1 MIAFMVVLFAVGITF
16 GIWMFR
22 WQYRKAELQLQ
33 RWAERSNYQLLDKE
47 SANPFDT
54 GPMTRSGNKQVMY
67 RVTIADQNG
76 VRRRALVKLGSPT
89 TGMLSDDL
97 IVEWENGTGTAGAS
111 P

>member
-22 WQYRKAELQLQ
+22 WQYRKAETQLQ

-47 SANPFDT
+47 DANPYGT

-67 RVTIADQNG
+67 RVTLSDRG

-89 TGMLSDDL
+89 VGMLADDVV
-97 IVEWENGTGTAGAS
+97 VEWENGAGSTGAS
-111 P
+111 G